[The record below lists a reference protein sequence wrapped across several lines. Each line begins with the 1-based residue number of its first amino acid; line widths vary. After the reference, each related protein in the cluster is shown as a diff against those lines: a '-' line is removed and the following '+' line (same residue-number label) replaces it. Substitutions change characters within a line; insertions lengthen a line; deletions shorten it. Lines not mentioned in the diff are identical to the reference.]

1 MTSKRRVGITEF
13 KGVYMVNIR
22 EYYEKDG
29 ETLPGKKVRGGCGL
43 WMEVSVFVS
52 SLFELI

>member
-1 MTSKRRVGITEF
+1 MKGQLTSKRRVGITEF

-29 ETLPGKKVRGGCGL
+29 ETLPGKKVRVGHGKVLG
-43 WMEVSVFVS
+43 FD
-52 SLFELI
+52 LI